1 MANKKQSMIFEITG
15 DESGLKQSL
24 KNAGNSLSDFNN
36 KAGGAFGNVD
46 GLLTSSGAAFGT
58 FAGGVGIAA
67 AAAMVAISK
76 MQVQAEKAFEVFQ
89 SASLAQTGVE
99 NLQKQANMFAEVG
112 LTMDNVADQ
121 IKDSKD
127 KLGDALTNQAGSMY
141 TGLC

>member
-1 MANKKQSMIFEITG
+1 
-15 DESGLKQSL
+15 
-24 KNAGNSLSDFNN
+24 
-36 KAGGAFGNVD
+36 
-46 GLLTSSGAAFGT
+46 
-58 FAGGVGIAA
+58 
-67 AAAMVAISK
+67 MVAISK

-141 TGLC
+141 TDVI

>member
-67 AAAMVAISK
+67 AAAMVAISNPYNAPTY
-76 MQVQAEKAFEVFQ
+76 QP
-89 SASLAQTGVE
+89 
-99 NLQKQANMFAEVG
+99 
-112 LTMDNVADQ
+112 
-121 IKDSKD
+121 
-127 KLGDALTNQAGSMY
+127 LGRWDGIFHYIPPSF
-141 TGLC
+141 